1 MLPEKEAKRLS
12 KWLSYILRHHPE
24 SAGIVLDEHGWT
36 DTQTLITNLSAK
48 EPLFNPET
56 LQFIV
61 ANNSKKRFAF
71 NEDGSKIRA
80 SQGHSVDVELGY
92 TQQQPPELL
101 FHGTTEKNIPSIL
114 KSGLK
119 KMERHHVH
127 LSADKETAQV
137 VGARFGKPVVLTV
150 KAGLM
155 HEQGFSFFISENG
168 VWLTD
173 RVPAEFLSEL

>member
-1 MLPEKEAKRLS
+1 MLSEKEAKRLS

-24 SAGIVLDEHGWT
+24 SAGIVLDEQGWM
-36 DTQTLITNLSAK
+36 DTQTLINNLSAK
-48 EPLFNPET
+48 EPLFNAEA

-61 ANNSKKRFAF
+61 ATNSKKRFAF

-92 TQQQPPELL
+92 TQQQPPEFL
-101 FHGTTEKNIPSIL
+101 FHGTTEKNISSIL

-150 KAGLM
+150 NAGLM
-155 HEQGFSFFISENG
+155 HEQGFSFYISENG
-168 VWLTD
+168 VWLTEN
-173 RVPAEFLSEL
+173 VPAEFLSEL